1 MNVVFVLTLLLG
13 CILSVIWYITHHMV
27 VERYT
32 SDRNSYRNGMTT
44 ERKVLRAMENII
56 HTQISNETRFIQ
68 APQFSFKY
76 PLRLGGFFNPWSK
89 MKSNCKKQRKF
100 KNIHVDKINPKRK
113 RGSINFKSRVN
124 VNDVKAKSLKLNNQ
138 TFFRSTKDG
147 LIIGNSAPNFKNRL
161 TRAIQKQMRNQV
173 DKFKTLQTPKY
184 RSNWMVG

>member
-1 MNVVFVLTLLLG
+1 MNVVLVMTLLLG
-13 CILSVIWYITHHMV
+13 CILGVIWYITHHMV

-32 SDRNSYRNGMTT
+32 SDRNSYRNDMTT
-44 ERKVLRAMENII
+44 ERNALRAMESII
-56 HTQISNETRFIQ
+56 STNTRYIQ
-68 APQFSFKY
+68 GPRFSFKY
-76 PLRLGGFFNPWSK
+76 PLRLGGFFNHSK
-89 MKSNCKKQRKF
+89 PKAKCKKQRKF
-100 KNIHVDKINPKRK
+100 KYIHVDKINPKRK

-147 LIIGNSAPNFKNRL
+147 LIIGNSTPKLENRL

-173 DKFKTLQTPKY
+173 DKFKMLQTPKY